1 MLVEGEG
8 VEGGVLSYRDRLC
21 YHGLVDWQERRGG
34 EEQRRRGEK
43 KRREERQ
50 ESIKL
55 YGADFLWF
63 PWDGMGWIH
72 SFYSITGS
80 RIIG

>member
-1 MLVEGEG
+1 MLSRAGGRAGE
-8 VEGGVLSYRDRLC
+8 ER
-21 YHGLVDWQERRGG
+21 RRGG